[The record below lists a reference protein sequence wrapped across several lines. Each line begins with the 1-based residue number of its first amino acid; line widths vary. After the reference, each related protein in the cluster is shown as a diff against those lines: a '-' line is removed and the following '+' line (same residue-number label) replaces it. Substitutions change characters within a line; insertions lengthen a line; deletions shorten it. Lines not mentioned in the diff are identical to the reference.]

1 MAEHTPRAHSGME
14 GTGEGSKPRA
24 VKAITFLG
32 AGSYVTTKYTWGE
45 KWCETDLFP
54 EAVFNIFEPDV
65 VYLLTTEKAKSAKR
79 NGRTYCEIL
88 KEKIGERLRIVDI
101 PEGANEGE
109 LWKIFDI
116 FSGIVEE
123 GDELIIDITHAF
135 RSLPLFVFLAAYMH
149 SAKGTRIGKVI
160 YGAYEA
166 RDKNTNTTPIFDLT
180 PLVDLTGWIT
190 GAEALVLRGD
200 ASMLADMLQDFH
212 AVREKGV
219 AKWYVRLANKLRFLS
234 KALSLN
240 RPTDV
245 MSSANELKNLDLCD
259 RMELPGPFLTILD
272 TIRKDVSKLAY
283 PSPRVLSRENLSKQ
297 IEIIEYCLSKGM
309 VVQAVMMAREWVVS
323 FLCLKEKEEKWLD
336 NKTREKKEEWLNG
349 LMNSKEDGHQEL
361 KELWGDLR
369 ELRNDIAHCGMRE
382 NPIHIQKIERKAAKI
397 PEELRSL
404 LSSMVC
410 RDM

>member
-1 MAEHTPRAHSGME
+1 
-14 GTGEGSKPRA
+14 
-24 VKAITFLG
+24 
-32 AGSYVTTKYTWGE
+32 
-45 KWCETDLFP
+45 
-54 EAVFNIFEPDV
+54 
-65 VYLLTTEKAKSAKR
+65 
-79 NGRTYCEIL
+79 
-88 KEKIGERLRIVDI
+88 
-101 PEGANEGE
+101 
-109 LWKIFDI
+109 
-116 FSGIVEE
+116 
-123 GDELIIDITHAF
+123 
-135 RSLPLFVFLAAYMH
+135 
-149 SAKGTRIGKVI
+149 
-160 YGAYEA
+160 
-166 RDKNTNTTPIFDLT
+166 
-180 PLVDLTGWIT
+180 
-190 GAEALVLRGD
+190 
-200 ASMLADMLQDFH
+200 
-212 AVREKGV
+212 
-219 AKWYVRLANKLRFLS
+219 
-234 KALSLN
+234 
-240 RPTDV
+240 
-245 MSSANELKNLDLCD
+245 
-259 RMELPGPFLTILD
+259 MELPGPFLTILD